1 VYSCNF
7 CQRSFSNKGGLATH
21 EPYCPSNPDR
31 VRKNNSPLAH
41 RPKGIPAWNK
51 GKKSR
56 FPAWNKGKTGLRGTP
71 HSAETKDRLSEH
83 AKKRNLGGYV
93 RGSGRGKKGWY
104 KGIFCDSSW
113 ELALVIYCID
123 HSIVIERNLASRTYI
138 WDGEIRKYLPDFIV
152 DGSLVEVK
160 GYSSPQWQAKLDANP
175 DIVVYGKSAM
185 QPILKY
191 IVDNYGRDYIRLYE

>member
-1 VYSCNF
+1 
-7 CQRSFSNKGGLATH
+7 
-21 EPYCPSNPDR
+21 
-31 VRKNNSPLAH
+31 
-41 RPKGIPAWNK
+41 
-51 GKKSR
+51 
-56 FPAWNKGKTGLRGTP
+56 
-71 HSAETKDRLSEH
+71 LSEH